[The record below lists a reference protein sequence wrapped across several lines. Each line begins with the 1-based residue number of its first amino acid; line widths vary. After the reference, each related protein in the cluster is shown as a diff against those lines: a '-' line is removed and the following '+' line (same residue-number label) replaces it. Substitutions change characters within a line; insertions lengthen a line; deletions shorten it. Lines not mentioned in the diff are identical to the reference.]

1 MKVYWLGE
9 IKHTFTDIDSIKK
22 WWNDRN
28 YDGSENTGIKNPVQE
43 EKKSEPKNEE
53 KQPDPLSK
61 V

>member
-1 MKVYWLGE
+1 MKVYWHGE
-9 IKHTFTDIDSIKK
+9 VVHTLTDIDSIKK

-28 YDGSENTGIKNPVQE
+28 YDGSENVDIKNPTPVE
-43 EKKSEPKNEE
+43 EKSTTQNVE